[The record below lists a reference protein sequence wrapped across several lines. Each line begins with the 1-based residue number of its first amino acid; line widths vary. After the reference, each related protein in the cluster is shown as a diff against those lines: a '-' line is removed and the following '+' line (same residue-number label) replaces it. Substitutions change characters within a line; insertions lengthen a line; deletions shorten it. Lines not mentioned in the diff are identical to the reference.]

1 MDNKEYKL
9 PEGAYQIMKWATLV
23 GIPAFATLYV
33 SLSAVWGWPFADE
46 IAKTAAA
53 VCTCL
58 GVVLGISAATAT
70 TPEVPSGSDHD
81 SLPANEKTPSS
92 KDESISAD
100 DIDKAVND

>member
-9 PEGAYQIMKWATLV
+9 PDGAYQIMKWATLV

-46 IAKTAAA
+46 IAKTATA

-58 GVVLGISAATAT
+58 GVILGISAATAT
-70 TPEVPSGSDHD
+70 IPEVPSGSDNE
-81 SLPANEKTPSS
+81 SMPVPEKTPSD
-92 KDESISAD
+92 KDESISNE
-100 DIDKAVND
+100 DIDKAVIG